1 MHTIKLITFAG
12 EDKPGLSASLI
23 EVLAEHD
30 AAILDIGQAVIHKT
44 LSLGILVGVP
54 DETAWPSIA
63 KELLFRAYELGLK
76 VKFGDVETDY
86 YDQWVQAEGKPRFI
100 LTLLGPRHSADAIAQ
115 VADIC
120 FRQGLNIDVI
130 TRLSGRIPRDQAA
143 APSMACIELSVRGHP
158 ADPEELRNDLMA
170 LGRSHETDI
179 AFQVDDVFRRNRRLV
194 AFDMDSTLIQTE
206 VINELAD
213 RAGVGEQVAE
223 ITEAAMRGELD
234 FNESLRRRLSLLKGL
249 PESVMEEVA
258 DALPITDGAER
269 LISTLKRLGYKVA
282 LISGGFTYF
291 AERLQQQL
299 GIDYIC
305 ANELEIIDGKLTGNV
320 IGPVV
325 DAERKAAVLQEFAE
339 RDNIRL
345 EQVIA
350 VGDGANDL
358 PMLAAAGLGIA
369 FRAKP
374 LVAETADHSLST
386 VGLDGILYLIGVR
399 DRETLK
405 EFERPVKK

>member
-1 MHTIKLITFAG
+1 MHAIKLITFAG
-12 EDKPGLSASLI
+12 EDKPGLSASLL

-44 LSLGILVGVP
+44 LSLGILVGVQ
-54 DETAWPSIA
+54 EEAAWPAIA
-63 KELLFRAYELGLK
+63 KELLYRAYELGLK
-76 VKFGDVETDY
+76 VKFGDVETGY
-86 YDQWVQAEGKPRFI
+86 YNQWVNAEGKPRYI
-100 LTLLGPRHSADAIAQ
+100 ITLLGARHSAGAIAQ

-120 FRQGLNIDVI
+120 FRHGLNIDVI
-130 TRLSGRIPRDQAA
+130 TRLSGRIPLERATT
-143 APSMACIELSVRGHP
+143 PSLACIELSVRGRP
-158 ADPEELRNDLMA
+158 KDPDALRAELMAIGRDPEI
-170 LGRSHETDI
+170 DI
-179 AFQVDDVFRRNRRLV
+179 AFQVDDVYRRNRRLV

-213 RAGVGEQVAE
+213 RAGVGEKVAE
-223 ITEAAMRGELD
+223 ITESAMRGELD
-234 FNESLRRRLSLLKGL
+234 FNESLSQRLALLEGL
-249 PESVMEEVA
+249 PESVLEEVA
-258 DALPITDGAER
+258 NSLPITEGAER
-269 LISTLKRLGYKVA
+269 LIAMLKRLGYKVA

-291 AERLQQQL
+291 ARCLQEKL

-305 ANELEIIDGKLTGNV
+305 ANELEVIDGKLTGKV

-325 DAERKAAVLQEFAE
+325 DAERKATVLQEFAE
-339 RDNIRL
+339 RDDIRL

-374 LVAETADHSLST
+374 LVAQSADHSLST

-399 DRETLK
+399 DRETLR
-405 EFERPVKK
+405 EFEGR

>member
-1 MHTIKLITFAG
+1 MDTIKLITFAG
-12 EDKPGLSASLI
+12 EDKPGLSASLL

-30 AAILDIGQAVIHKT
+30 AAILDMGQAVIHKT

-54 DETAWPSIA
+54 DESSWPSIA

-86 YDQWVQAEGKPRFI
+86 YTQWVSAEGKPRYI
-100 LTLLGPRHSADAIAQ
+100 ITLLGPRHSAEAIAR

-120 FRQGLNIDVI
+120 FRHDLNIDVI
-130 TRLSGRIPRDQAA
+130 TRLSGRIPLEKANT
-143 APSMACIELSVRGHP
+143 PSLACIELSVRGRP
-158 ADPEELRNDLMA
+158 ADFDALRAELMA
-170 LGRSHETDI
+170 IGRDPETDI

-206 VINELAD
+206 VINELAN
-213 RAGVGEQVAE
+213 RAGVGDQVAE

-234 FNESLRRRLSLLKGL
+234 FNESLRQRLALLKGL
-249 PESVMEEVA
+249 NESVLEEIA
-258 DALPITDGAER
+258 DALPITEGAER
-269 LISTLKRLGYKVA
+269 LIAMLKRLGYKVA

-291 AERLQQQL
+291 AERLQQKL

-305 ANELEIIDGKLTGNV
+305 ANELEIKDGALTGHV
-320 IGPVV
+320 IGQVV

-339 RDNIRL
+339 RDHIRL

-374 LVAETADHSLST
+374 LVAESADHSLST

-399 DRETLK
+399 DRETLR
-405 EFERPVKK
+405 EYERGG